1 MCVQKLLKSGVWIDE
16 TYSNSVQEGSVRA
29 VQESPCFSCVREGWM
44 DINYGNLLLL
54 NRGIIPSLQ

>member
-29 VQESPCFSCVREGWM
+29 GEPLFLMRKGGLM
-44 DINYGNLLLL
+44 NINYGNLLLL